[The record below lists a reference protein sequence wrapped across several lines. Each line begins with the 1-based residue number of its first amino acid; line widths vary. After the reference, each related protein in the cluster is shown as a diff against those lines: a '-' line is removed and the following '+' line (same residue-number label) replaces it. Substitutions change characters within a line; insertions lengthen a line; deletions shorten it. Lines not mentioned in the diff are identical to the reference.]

1 MTEFPTERRFFFI
14 HVMKTAGGTLR
25 RQMLAN
31 FEREQVY
38 PVKRLDLDMRAANY
52 RLDYLT
58 SLPADRREAIR
69 VFTGHFPF
77 VAVELLGMELTTI
90 TILRDPVERTLSY
103 LRHCKQHHDQHREL
117 SLEEIYEDRFFFLSF
132 IRDHQ
137 AKLFA
142 LTAEDD
148 PESYMDVL
156 EVDDRRLELAKTSL
170 ERVDVLGVQERFGD
184 LLRELEERF
193 GWRRA
198 SVPDKNVAAG
208 EPGGVP
214 ASFRHR
220 IAEDNS
226 ADMDFYEYARAL
238 CERRRAGAVA

>member
-1 MTEFPTERRFFFI
+1 MSGPPADRKFFFI

-25 RQMLAN
+25 RQILAN

-38 PVKRLDLDMRAANY
+38 PMKRLDPDMRDANY

-58 SLPADRREAIR
+58 SLPPDRREAIR

-103 LRHCKQHHDQHREL
+103 LRHCKERHEQHRAL
-117 SLEEIYEDRFFFLSF
+117 SLEEIYEDEFFFLSF

-137 AKLFA
+137 AKFFA
-142 LTAEDD
+142 LTAEDN

-156 EVDDRRLELAKTSL
+156 DVDDRRLELAKASL
-170 ERVDVLGVQERFGD
+170 ERVDVVGVQERFGD
-184 LLRELEERF
+184 LLQELEERF

-198 SVPDKNVAAG
+198 AVPDKNVAAG
-208 EPGGVP
+208 EPAGAS

-220 IAEDNS
+220 IADDNR
-226 ADMDFYEYARAL
+226 ADMEFYEYARAL